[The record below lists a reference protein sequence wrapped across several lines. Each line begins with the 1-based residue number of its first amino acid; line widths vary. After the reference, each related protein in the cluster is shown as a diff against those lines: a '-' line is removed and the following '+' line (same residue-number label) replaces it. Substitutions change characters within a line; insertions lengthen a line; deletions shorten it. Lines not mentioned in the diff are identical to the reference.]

1 MSEMIRFESRRV
13 GKIEVAESEVV
24 SFEPLPGFP
33 NRSRFVIME
42 HAEASELA
50 WLVSIEDAD
59 LAFVVAS
66 PWSFFP
72 SYEPP
77 LEREHLAALGIEKR
91 EEVEVLSI
99 VTLSGKSIFLN
110 LAAPL
115 VINVTNRR
123 GIQVIGEDPRYTTRA
138 AIPALDPGAV
148 AAATAARTAAASPTA
163 GAPAP

>member
-1 MSEMIRFESRRV
+1 MGDSISFESRRV
-13 GKIEVAESEVV
+13 GKIEVTEAEVV
-24 SFEPLPGFP
+24 NFEPLPGFP

-50 WLVSIEDAD
+50 WLVSIEDPD

-72 SYEPP
+72 TYDPP
-77 LEREHLAALGIEKR
+77 VGREHLGALGIEKR
-91 EEVEVLSI
+91 EEVEMLSI

-115 VINVTNRR
+115 VINVTTRR
-123 GIQVIGEDPRYTTRA
+123 GIQVVGDDPRYATRS
-138 AIPALDPGAV
+138 AIPALEAQPV
-148 AAATAARTAAASPTA
+148 AAARPATSAQAAT
-163 GAPAP
+163 PAP